1 MADVDLYA
9 LLGVSRDAS
18 ADEIKR
24 AYRTLARELHPDRN
38 PGDPAAEARFK
49 EVAVAY
55 ETLRDPQR
63 REHYDRYGTTGPGG
77 DPFSGGGLGDIF
89 EAFFGGASPFGSGA
103 GFSSGRR
110 TGPPAGAD
118 LEVVAEIDFEEA
130 VFGTESSIN
139 VRTAVPCEICEA
151 TGAEP
156 GTSAS
161 TCAECGGAGQV
172 RAVRQSILGQMMTTG
187 VCTRCGGLGQIVDR
201 PCLHCKGEGR
211 RVEEKSYTVDIPAG
225 VDTGRTLRL
234 SGRGAVGPRGGGSGD
249 LYVHIKVRSHE
260 RFERHGDD
268 LIEEL
273 HIALTQAALGAHVS
287 YETLDGV
294 EDLVVPP
301 GTQTGRLF
309 RLRGRGVPHLE
320 SRGRGDLLV
329 QVVVDTPEKLSDDEQ
344 ELLRRLADLRGD
356 DVAPPGSGFLSK
368 IRSAFK

>member
-1 MADVDLYA
+1 
-9 LLGVSRDAS
+9 
-18 ADEIKR
+18 
-24 AYRTLARELHPDRN
+24 
-38 PGDPAAEARFK
+38 
-49 EVAVAY
+49 
-55 ETLRDPQR
+55 
-63 REHYDRYGTTGPGG
+63 
-77 DPFSGGGLGDIF
+77 
-89 EAFFGGASPFGSGA
+89 
-103 GFSSGRR
+103 
-110 TGPPAGAD
+110 
-118 LEVVAEIDFEEA
+118 
-130 VFGTESSIN
+130 
-139 VRTAVPCEICEA
+139 
-151 TGAEP
+151 
-156 GTSAS
+156 
-161 TCAECGGAGQV
+161 
-172 RAVRQSILGQMMTTG
+172 MMTTG

-234 SGRGAVGPRGGGSGD
+234 TGRGAVGPRGGGSGD